1 MIPLLKI
8 IEQNVILMRINSVHS
23 MSQTLNLRTLKYQ
36 KNNFFESTLNVGF
49 FLKPLLTVG
58 FKIWDYS
65 HSIVAGGFEVIS
77 YKTLFTPFTSPTI
90 LPDIFFIKFSL
101 K

>member
-1 MIPLLKI
+1 MRLLKI
-8 IEQNVILMRINSVHS
+8 IEQNVIIMRINRVHS
-23 MSQTLNLRTLKYQ
+23 MNQTLNLRTSNHQ
-36 KNNFFESTLNVGF
+36 KTNFFESTLNVSF

-65 HSIVAGGFEVIS
+65 HSIVAGGLLVIS
-77 YKTLFTPFTSPTI
+77 YKTLLTPFTSPII
-90 LPDIFFIKFSL
+90 LPDSFFKNSSL